1 MLTRHRSHV
10 LRWRAHRPL
19 RGRAR
24 LVREEGMAA
33 VAPLSIARWFTPA
46 FIAQMWE
53 MISHFDV
60 EARLPALALPT
71 LVIVGADDTSTP
83 PASAQLVANA
93 IKGARL
99 KTIENSS
106 HLVTLEAPDAVNT
119 LLREFLA

>member
-1 MLTRHRSHV
+1 
-10 LRWRAHRPL
+10 
-19 RGRAR
+19 
-24 LVREEGMAA
+24 
-33 VAPLSIARWFTPA
+33 
-46 FIAQMWE
+46 

-60 EARLPALALPT
+60 EARLPTLALPT

-106 HLVTLEAPDAVNT
+106 HLVTLEAPDAVNA